1 MRQVVEADLEDLA
14 IGAAVLGTGGGG
26 NPYIGKLLAQQAIRQ
41 HGPVELVSVDEVPD
55 DAVVVPSAMMGAP
68 TVMVEKLP
76 RGDEIIRAFKALQD
90 FIGKPITHTVSI
102 EAGGLNST
110 TPFSV
115 PATIGIALVDADA
128 MGRAFPE
135 IQMVTPTMYGVS
147 ATPMALADE
156 KGNAAIIET
165 IDNRWTERLARSLT
179 IDMGCTAMIA
189 LYGMDGKMLKEAM
202 VPGTI
207 GLAEERGRLIR
218 ETRAAHGDPIGAVL
232 GRLNGFRVFTG
243 KIADVARRTETG
255 FARGEAKIEGTGDE
269 TGSTLELR
277 FQNEHLVALR
287 DGEIVVSVPD
297 LIIVLDAETGE
308 PITTEE
314 LRYGFRVTVI
324 ATAMMGAPTVMIEK
338 IPRGDEA
345 VASLRALEAHLGR
358 TADATM
364 PIECGGINSTMPLV
378 VGARTGL
385 PVIDADGMGRAFP
398 ELQMETFHVYGVPGT
413 PMAITNEHG
422 DTTLVTS
429 HDNEMMEWLARGI
442 TIRMGGSSLIAEYS
456 MDGATAKR
464 TSVPGTIS
472 LGIAVG
478 RCLRDARARHED
490 PFESLIAMLRGT
502 LYGLARVVFEGKV
515 VDVFRRTTEGFAKGN
530 ARIESTNG
538 EGPLELR

>member
-1 MRQVVEADLEDLA
+1 LRLVGEDNLDDLA
-14 IGAAVLGTGGGG
+14 VGAAILGTGGGG
-26 NPYIGKLLAQQAIRQ
+26 NPYIGTLLAKQAVRE
-41 HGPVELVSVDEVPD
+41 HGPVELVDVEEVPD

-115 PATIGIALVDADA
+115 AATMGIPLVDADG

-189 LYGMDGKMLKEAM
+189 LYGMDGRMLKEAM

-207 GLAEERGRLIR
+207 SLAEELGRLVR
-218 ETRAAHGDPIGAVL
+218 ETRAAHGDAIGAVVERL
-232 GRLNGFRVFTG
+232 GGFRVFTG

-255 FARGEAKIEGTGDE
+255 FARGEARIEGTGDE
-269 TGSTLELR
+269 SGSMLELR

-324 ATAMMGAPTVMIEK
+324 ATPCDGRWRTAAGLELAGPRYFGYDVDY
-338 IPRGDEA
+338 IPVEERFGA
-345 VASLRALEAHLGR
+345 VA
-358 TADATM
+358 AT
-364 PIECGGINSTMPLV
+364 
-378 VGARTGL
+378 
-385 PVIDADGMGRAFP
+385 
-398 ELQMETFHVYGVPGT
+398 
-413 PMAITNEHG
+413 
-422 DTTLVTS
+422 
-429 HDNEMMEWLARGI
+429 
-442 TIRMGGSSLIAEYS
+442 
-456 MDGATAKR
+456 
-464 TSVPGTIS
+464 
-472 LGIAVG
+472 
-478 RCLRDARARHED
+478 
-490 PFESLIAMLRGT
+490 
-502 LYGLARVVFEGKV
+502 
-515 VDVFRRTTEGFAKGN
+515 
-530 ARIESTNG
+530 
-538 EGPLELR
+538 